1 MEYEPECAPRALRCF
16 IEEGN
21 LEQITGPRSVG
32 SVAAQRVRIDSM
44 LVRISYRDIS
54 VEYKFTNGGDLLERL
69 TRPRYN
75 SFSLPLSNSWPCF
88 ETKDGNVLAN
98 TA

>member
-1 MEYEPECAPRALRCF
+1 MCAKGVAVLYRGRKPRADYWTAFGR
-16 IEEGN
+16 I
-21 LEQITGPRSVG
+21 G
-32 SVAAQRVRIDSM
+32 STPVQRVRIDSM

-54 VEYKFTNGGDLLERL
+54 VEYKFTNRGDLLKRL
-69 TRPRYN
+69 MRPGYN